1 MPKHAVD
8 RAQVTVSGIAGDAH
22 RNREHHGGPDRA
34 ICLYTVEAIRALA
47 AEGHAVRAGTLGENV
62 TVEGLDWAAIAP
74 GARLQLADE
83 VLLEITRYTT
93 PCVNIRAAF
102 VGGDFAR
109 VSQKR
114 HPGFSRV
121 YARVVREGIIRT
133 GDPVR
138 LVT

>member
-1 MPKHAVD
+1 MP
-8 RAQVTVSGIAGDAH
+8 AGSPPVKAFGNGD
-22 RNREHHGGPDRA
+22 
-34 ICLYTVEAIRALA
+34 
-47 AEGHAVRAGTLGENV
+47 
-62 TVEGLDWAAIAP
+62 
-74 GARLQLADE
+74 
-83 VLLEITRYTT
+83 LEITRYTT

>member
-1 MPKHAVD
+1 M
-8 RAQVTVSGIAGDAH
+8 
-22 RNREHHGGPDRA
+22 
-34 ICLYTVEAIRALA
+34 
-47 AEGHAVRAGTLGENV
+47 RAGTLGENV